1 MQRSILLA
9 IIATLTF
16 STSTYAQILAFPEA
30 EGFGR
35 FATGG
40 RTNLA
45 SSTVYHVTNLN
56 DSGAGSLRDALSQ
69 SNRFVVF
76 DVGGIINLSSVVT
89 VASNITIAGQTAPGG
104 IQVYGNRVAF
114 HGANNLISRHWAVRG
129 SSSMGRE
136 DAASLV
142 RGQNMIWD
150 HMSITWG
157 VDGTFD
163 INPDSGQIIDN
174 ITIQNTIIG
183 QGLDSVGHSTGGLM
197 TIGTGNR
204 FSVIKSLLIDNA
216 TRNPKARGENEFIN
230 NVVYGWEQGGYQMG
244 DTGAVS
250 NANAEGNYF
259 IYGVGN
265 RIDHTGASITINP
278 SAPFSSG
285 SPTFSIYGND
295 NWVDGNRDGT
305 LNGTPITS
313 YPGSTVLPSRH
324 ASFPTT
330 ASMTAQQAVPYVME
344 NVGPNITRDDV
355 DTRLAQEVA
364 SYGLFGGVILRESDL
379 FPNYGTNAGYL
390 NPRARMNDS
399 DNDGMADNWETAKGL
414 NPANGTDWKNL
425 NGAGYAR
432 LEEYVNELG
441 ANGTTLGSSGG
452 AWNSPGTW
460 PSGVPTLADTAN
472 ATGNLSIAS
481 GNAFA
486 RRLNVNGS
494 LNVAGG
500 TLDVVDT
507 LTAVAGP
514 VTVNGGVVTAGR
526 VVLGSSGTSGSI
538 AIESGATLQSGII
551 SNAGSTASLA
561 VNGGTFRTTC
571 AFDIRVPMTIGAAGA
586 TIDTT
591 TFSGQAI
598 GGISG
603 NGGLTKKGT
612 GTLTM
617 TNTKTYTGP
626 TNIEAGSVIVQGG
639 NLNQSSAFT
648 LGSGTT
654 LNVSSV
660 GGLALASGKSLVG
673 AGTVVGNVVAGAG
686 SLVVAQGS
694 IQPPPFQVVAIQAEN
709 MTLASDWAV
718 FDNAV
723 HGTGAGGSYSGA
735 GLNGGGIVMLS
746 NAGGA
751 APVATGVAST
761 TVQIPATKTYYL
773 YSRSVEPTLSPIPG
787 DPATQPGGN
796 NSFWVSNQP
805 SSLQATTSAFE
816 EVQTRDTP
824 GNVPQWNLLSTGIS
838 PLTGVVS
845 PANAGITYSLTAGTK
860 TFSIY
865 GREAGTIIDGFV
877 LSDTNLT
884 GTQLDQAL
892 SGTLG
897 GSEKIMT
904 VSGNFQQ
911 SAGSIF
917 QVEVAGGSTLNKM
930 LVTGSAQLAGDLAV
944 SLASG
949 FTPTPA
955 SVFTILDAGTM
966 TGQFANAPAGL
977 RVPTADLAG
986 SFLVNYDAAQ
996 AAVKLSS
1003 YAAAIPG
1010 DFNFDLSVDYDDLVE
1025 WQANYGTTMN
1035 GRDFLIWQRN
1045 FGTTALTATNVAI
1058 PEPTSMVLLIGM
1070 SLIACNRR
1078 ANQKLVTSVD

>member
-9 IIATLTF
+9 LVATLALSAPAF
-16 STSTYAQILAFPEA
+16 AQVLAFPEA

-129 SSSMGRE
+129 SSSMGRN
-136 DAASLV
+136 DTASLV

-163 INPDSGQIIDN
+163 INPDTGQIIDN
-174 ITIQNTIIG
+174 LTIQNTIIG
-183 QGLDSVGHSTGGLM
+183 QGLDSVGHSTGMLLQPGEN
-197 TIGTGNR
+197 G
-204 FSVIKSLLIDNA
+204 SVSIIKSLFIDNV
-216 TRNPKARGENEFIN
+216 TRNPKVRFENEFIN
-230 NVVYGWEQGGYQMG
+230 NVVYGYLEHGYIMG
-244 DTGAVS
+244 DTE
-250 NANAEGNYF
+250 NADSYANVQGNYF
-259 IYGVGN
+259 LKGSSTFECGGTAACAAARFNIY
-265 RIDHTGASITINP
+265 P
-278 SAPFSSG
+278 
-285 SPTFSIYGND
+285 ND
-295 NWVDGNRDGT
+295 NWVDNDNDGVLDGT
-305 LNGTPITS
+305 LITTYTGATVVPTP
-313 YPGSTVLPSRH
+313 H
-324 ASFPTT
+324 AFPTT
-330 ASMTAQQAVPYVME
+330 PSMTAQQAVDHVIQH
-344 NVGPNITRDDV
+344 VGPSITRDVV
-355 DTRLAQEVA
+355 DTRLAAEVA
-364 SYGLFGGVILRESDL
+364 SYGLMGGIIQRESDL
-379 FPNYGTNAGYL
+379 YPNYGTNPGYL
-390 NPRARMNDS
+390 NPRARMNDT
-399 DNDGMADNWETAKGL
+399 DNDGISDNWETAKGL

-425 NGAGYAR
+425 NGAGYTR
-432 LEEYVNELG
+432 LEEYINELG
-441 ANGTTLGSSGG
+441 ATGDTAASTGG
-452 AWNSPGTW
+452 AWASPATW
-460 PSGVPTLADTAN
+460 PTGAPNLATTAS
-472 ATGNLSIAS
+472 ATGNLNVAS

-486 RRLNVNGS
+486 RRLSIDGS
-494 LNVAGG
+494 LTVTGG
-500 TLDVVDT
+500 TLDVVDI
-507 LTAVAGP
+507 LTAKSGP
-514 VTVNGGVVTAGR
+514 ITISGGLVTAGR
-526 VVLGSSGTSGSI
+526 VNLSVSPNAGSLS
-538 AIESGATLQSGII
+538 IESGATLQST
-551 SNAGSTASLA
+551 SVVNTGSTASFSI
-561 VNGGTFRTTC
+561 NGGTFRSTGTP
-571 AFDIRVPMTIGAAGA
+571 DIRVPLTIGAAGA

-591 TFSGQAI
+591 TFSGQII
-598 GGISG
+598 GGIFG
-603 NGGLTKKGT
+603 DGGLTKKGT

-617 TNTKTYTGP
+617 AGNKPYAGP
-626 TNIEAGSVIVQGG
+626 TNIEGGTVIVQGG
-639 NLNQSSAFT
+639 NLVQSSAFT
-648 LGSGTT
+648 LASGTT

-660 GGLALASGKSLVG
+660 GGLTLSSGKSLVS
-673 AGTVVGNVVAGAG
+673 AGTVVGNVVANAG
-686 SLVVAQGS
+686 STVVAQGS
-694 IQPPPFQVVAIQAEN
+694 IQPPPFQVIAVQAEA
-709 MTLASDWAV
+709 MSLGSDWAI
-718 FDNAV
+718 FDNAQ

-746 NAGGA
+746 NAGGVA
-751 APVATGVAST
+751 PPVATGVAST
-761 TVQIPATKTYYL
+761 SVEIPMVGGSSAARTYYL
-773 YSRSVEPTLSPIPG
+773 YSRTVEPTLSPIPG

-796 NSFWVSNQP
+796 NSFWVSNQV

-845 PANAGITYSLTAGTK
+845 PANAGITYSLTAGSK
-860 TFSIY
+860 IFSVY
-865 GREAGTIIDGFV
+865 GRESGTIIDGFV

-884 GTQLDQAL
+884 GAQLDQAL

-897 GSEKIMT
+897 GSEKVMT

-911 SAGSIF
+911 AAGSIF

-930 LVTGSAQLAGDLAV
+930 LVTGSAQLAGDLSV

-955 SVFTILDAGTM
+955 SEFTILDAGTM
-966 TGQFANAPAGL
+966 AGQFANAPAGT

-986 SFLVNYDAAQ
+986 SFMVNYDAAQ

-1025 WQANYGTTMN
+1025 WHANYGTSLN
-1035 GRDFLIWQRN
+1035 GRDFLTWQRN
-1045 FGTTALTATNVAI
+1045 FGTTAQTATNVAI
-1058 PEPTSMVLLIGM
+1058 PEPTSLLMLMSFAGVLC
-1070 SLIACNRR
+1070 ARR
-1078 ANQKLVTSVD
+1078 AKSN

>member
-1 MQRSILLA
+1 MQRTLLLTLIALLA
-9 IIATLTF
+9 LTSPAF
-16 STSTYAQILAFPEA
+16 AQVLAFPEA

-35 FATGG
+35 FATGA
-40 RTNLA
+40 RTSLA

-56 DSGAGSLRDALSQ
+56 NSGTGSLRDALSQ

-114 HGANNLISRHWAVRG
+114 HGANNLISRHWGVRG

-197 TIGTGNR
+197 TIGDGNR
-204 FSVIKSLLIDNA
+204 FSVIKSLFTDNV

-230 NVVYGWEQGGYQMG
+230 NVVYGYETSGYIMG
-244 DTGAVS
+244 DTSAVS
-250 NANAEGNYF
+250 HANVEGNYF
-259 IYGVGN
+259 IEGPVDGSSPF
-265 RIDHTGASITINP
+265 ASGTASFN
-278 SAPFSSG
+278 
-285 SPTFSIYGND
+285 IYAND
-295 NWVDGNRDGT
+295 NWVDGNRNGVLDGSLT
-305 LNGTPITS
+305 NS
-313 YPGSTVLPSRH
+313 YPGATVVGTRH
-324 ASFPTT
+324 AFPTS
-330 ASMTAQQAVPYVME
+330 ASMTAQQAVPYVMA
-344 NVGPNITRDDV
+344 NVGPNITRDIV
-355 DTRLAQEVA
+355 DTRLVSEVN
-364 SYGLFGGVILRESDL
+364 SYGAFGGVILRESDL
-379 FPNYGTNAGYL
+379 FPSYGTNPAYL
-390 NPRARMNDS
+390 NPRARLNDV

-414 NPANGTDWKNL
+414 NPANATDWKNL
-425 NGAGYAR
+425 NGAGYTR
-432 LEEYVNELG
+432 LEEYINELG
-441 ANGTTLGSSGG
+441 SAGVAVTSAGG
-452 AWNSPGTW
+452 AWTSPGTW
-460 PSGVPTLADTAN
+460 IGSAPTLADTAT
-472 ATGNLSIAS
+472 ATGNLTVAS

-486 RRLNVNGS
+486 RRLTVNGS
-494 LNVAGG
+494 LSVTGG
-500 TLDVVDT
+500 TLDVFDT
-507 LTAVAGP
+507 LTLAAGP
-514 VTVNGGVVTAGR
+514 ASITGGAVTAGR
-526 VVLGSSGTSGSI
+526 VVLSPNGDAASLTLGPGT
-538 AIESGATLQSGII
+538 TLQSSGVT
-551 SNAGSTASLA
+551 SPSSAASFSM
-561 VNGGTFRTTC
+561 NGATFRSTGTP
-571 AFDIRVPMTIGAAGA
+571 DIRVPLTIGAAGA

-591 TFSGQAI
+591 TFSGQI
-598 GGISG
+598 MGGITG
-603 NGGLTKKGT
+603 PGGLTKKGN

-617 TNTKTYTGP
+617 TGTKSYAGP

-639 NLNQSSAFT
+639 NLNQSSGFT
-648 LGSGTT
+648 LTSGTT

-660 GGLALASGKSLVG
+660 GGLSLGTGKSLVG
-673 AGTVVGNVVAGAG
+673 AGSIVGNVVAAAG
-686 SLVVAQGS
+686 STVVAQGS
-694 IQPPPFQVVAIQAEN
+694 VQPPPFQVVAIQAES
-709 MTLASDWAV
+709 MTLGSDWGI
-718 FDNAV
+718 FDNAQ
-723 HGTGAGGSYSGA
+723 HGTGAGGSYNGA

-746 NAGGA
+746 NAGGT

-761 TVQIPATKTYYL
+761 TVEIPVTKTYYL
-773 YSRSVEPTLSPIPG
+773 YSRTVEPTLSPIPG

-796 NSFWVSNQP
+796 NSFWVSNQAA
-805 SSLQATTSAFE
+805 SLQATTASFE

-824 GNVPQWNLLSTGIS
+824 GNIAQWNLLSTGIS

-860 TFSIY
+860 QFAVY
-865 GREAGTIIDGFV
+865 GRESGTIIDGFV

-884 GTQLDQAL
+884 GAQLDLAL

-897 GSEKIMT
+897 GSEQVMT
-904 VSGNFQQ
+904 VTGNFQQ

-917 QVEVAGGSTLNKM
+917 QVEVAGGSALNKM
-930 LVTGSAQLAGDLAV
+930 LVTGSAQLAGDLTV

-949 FTPTPA
+949 FTPLPSA
-955 SVFTILDAGTM
+955 EFTILDAGSM
-966 TGQFANAPAGL
+966 TGQFANAPGGL

-996 AAVKLSS
+996 SAVKLSS

-1010 DFNFDLSVDYDDLVE
+1010 DFNFDLSVDFDDLAS

-1035 GRDFLIWQRN
+1035 GRDFLTWQRN
-1045 FGTTALTATNVAI
+1045 FGTTSLTAAQSAV
-1058 PEPTSMVLLIGM
+1058 PEPGTAVMLLLAAVGII
-1070 SLIACNRR
+1070 SRR
-1078 ANQKLVTSVD
+1078 ITN